1 MSDNPFL
8 DPEFLKCPFPMFKQL
23 RDDAPIMFMEQM
35 GMYLVTGYDQVREI
49 LLNPDRFSRK
59 YFIVFF
65 WPGSMARLNPERM
78 KSVW

>member
-35 GMYLVTGYDQVREI
+35 GMYLVTGYDQAREI
-49 LLNPDRFSRK
+49 LLSPDRF
-59 YFIVFF
+59 
-65 WPGSMARLNPERM
+65 
-78 KSVW
+78 

>member
-35 GMYLVTGYDQVREI
+35 GMYLVIGYDQVHVHGT
-49 LLNPDRFSRK
+49 DGH
-59 YFIVFF
+59 V
-65 WPGSMARLNPERM
+65 PGYRL
-78 KSVW
+78 